1 MTPSPPTGARPPRL
15 VLRFAIYSA
24 FALALAWLAIFW
36 VVRTEEKGR
45 ALSEAE
51 GIALRVAGRTA
62 PLLRPADFEGPVTAE
77 RRKELNEVFQYELAG
92 EIVRVKLWS
101 RDGIVTHSND
111 RSLVGGRVIGED
123 ERAEL
128 SRALGGEAVQE
139 VAPLNHEGG
148 SGKDIEALETWV
160 PVYLAEG
167 AEPAGALEIFQDYAP
182 VAADIRKTVTP
193 IALALALTLALLYA
207 ALLPILRQVTRAL
220 ENRHKRL
227 AEHAAELAKALDE
240 RRRVEQRLSQAEQ
253 NYRSLV
259 EQLPLAMYMDR
270 LDETSS
276 TIYTSP
282 QIEAILG
289 YPTLDW
295 MSDPDFFPKVLH
307 PDDRERVLEE
317 HRRNYAEG
325 RSFTT
330 EYRAIARDGRV
341 VWILDEV
348 TVARDESGR
357 PTHAQG
363 FMLDVSERKA
373 AEQQLERSHA
383 ELSALH
389 DTALQLIDELD
400 VQKLLERIAAR
411 AGELVGTDATYVYL
425 RDGEDELHVAVGTG
439 AFAGNVGQRLRKGE
453 GLAGKVWD
461 RGEAVTVE
469 DYQTWEGRHSTYA
482 GAPFHG
488 VVGIPLRSRTDVVGV
503 LGVARLETG
512 RTFDEQELALLSRFA
527 HLASLA
533 LESTRLYS
541 AAQEELQE
549 RRRAE
554 GALRDAELRYRT
566 LVEHLPLATYISPVD
581 ASLGNLYVSPQVE
594 ELLGYPADEWVRNP
608 ELLLQTVHPDDLE
621 RLLADAERLRA
632 TGEAIRSEYRYRA
645 ADGRTVW
652 VLDETNLVRDEEGTP
667 LWVQGFLLD
676 ITERKSAEETRARL
690 AAIVE
695 SSDDAIMSASLDLT
709 FTSWNRG
716 AERLFGYSEDEV
728 LGRPI
733 TLLMPPEHREES
745 LAVARRVI
753 DERRVVHLETVRL
766 REDGGQI
773 DIAYTYSPIRDSA
786 GTVVGIS
793 AIGQDVTDRKRAE
806 AAIRESEAKFRSF
819 VETTEEWVWA
829 SDDRNVH
836 TYSNPAAERIL
847 GWTPEALIGRDRLD
861 FVLQED
867 RDEIAEAV
875 ASSKEAKAGW
885 SGLVIRWRAKDGGV
899 RHLESTAT
907 PILDADG
914 ELLGW
919 RGTDRDVT
927 HRIQAEAERERLLAA
942 EQEARAAAEAAQH
955 DLAAQN
961 ERLRELDRLKD
972 EFIALVSH
980 ELRTP
985 LTSIRG
991 YTELLLDGEA
1001 GELGD
1006 DQRQFLGVVER
1017 NAHRLLHLVGDLLFL
1032 AQVEA
1037 GKLVLDVGAVDLGA
1051 VASES
1056 VEAARPQ
1063 AEAKGITL
1071 TLATGPVPL
1080 VAGDRARI
1088 GQLMD
1093 NLVSNA
1099 IKFTPESGRVD
1110 VRVRALQKRAV
1121 VEVRDS
1127 GIGIPANER
1136 KHLFQRFYR
1145 TSTATEQAIQGTG
1158 LGLAIS
1164 KAIVEAHD
1172 GRITLTSEEDVGT
1185 TFRVELP
1192 LGRHAEVTERAEV
1205 AS

>member
-1 MTPSPPTGARPPRL
+1 M
-15 VLRFAIYSA
+15 
-24 FALALAWLAIFW
+24 LAWLAIFW

-51 GIALRVAGRTA
+51 DIALRLAGRTA

-77 RRKELNEVFQYELAG
+77 RRKELNEVFQYELGG

-128 SRALGGEAVQE
+128 GRALGGQAVQE
-139 VAPLNHEGG
+139 VAALNDEGG

-182 VAADIRKTVTP
+182 VAADIRETVTP

-220 ENRHKRL
+220 ETRHKRL
-227 AEHAAELAKALDE
+227 AEHAAELARALDE

-325 RSFTT
+325 SSFTT

-400 VQKLLERIAAR
+400 LQNLLERISAR

-425 RDGEDELHVAVGTG
+425 RDGEDELQVAVGTG
-439 AFAGNVGQRLRKGE
+439 AFADNVGQRLGKGE
-453 GLAGKVWD
+453 GLAGKVWE
-461 RGEAVTVE
+461 RGEPVTVD
-469 DYQTWEGRHSTYA
+469 DYQTWEGRHATFE

-488 VVGIPLRSRTDVVGV
+488 VVGVPLRSRTDLVGV
-503 LGVARLETG
+503 LGVAFLEQNRAFT
-512 RTFDEQELALLSRFA
+512 EPELALLSRFA

-533 LESTRLYS
+533 LESARLYS
-541 AAQEELQE
+541 SAQAELQE

-566 LVEHLPLATYISPVD
+566 LVENLPLASYIRPVET
-581 ASLGNLYVSPQVE
+581 SKPNLYVSPQVE
-594 ELLGYPADEWVRNP
+594 PMLGYPVSAWLEEGDLLTRVIHPEDLPWVAA
-608 ELLLQTVHPDDLE
+608 ECE
-621 RLLADAERLRA
+621 RVRE
-632 TGEAIRSEYRYRA
+632 TGEPMHAEYRIVT
-645 ADGRTVW
+645 ADGRTIW
-652 VLDETNLVRDEEGTP
+652 VLDHTLLVRDEDGAP

-676 ITERKSAEETRARL
+676 VSDRRAAEETRARL

-695 SSDDAIMSASLDLT
+695 SSDDAIMSASVDLA

-716 AERLFGYSEDEV
+716 AERLFDYTADEV

-733 TLLMPPEHREES
+733 TLLMTPERQEEAIS
-745 LAVARRVI
+745 FVRRVV
-753 DERRVVHLETVRL
+753 DEQRVVHLETVRM
-766 REDGGQI
+766 RKDGTPI

-829 SDDRNVH
+829 IDEQGIT
-836 TYSNPAAERIL
+836 TYSNPAVERIL
-847 GWTPEALIGRDRLD
+847 GYVVDEVMGRSALD
-861 FVLQED
+861 FIVEGD
-867 RDEIAEAV
+867 REGALEELA
-875 ASSKEAKAGW
+875 APAARTEGW
-885 SGLVIRWRAKDGGV
+885 SGLVVRWRAKDGGV

-919 RGTDRDVT
+919 RGTARDVT

-942 EQEARAAAEAAQH
+942 EQEARAAAEEAQH

-1192 LGRHAEVTERAEV
+1192 LGRHAEVSERAEV